1 MLAALSLVVE
11 REMVNCQF
19 KLSVSWHFS
28 VPHRTPP
35 AKFSAQGQPW
45 VYLRQRVNAREMR
58 DELGTQLS
66 RGTSLAMVKNLQEI
80 QRKDTET
87 HNGKTTAKKR
97 KKKSINNSYPRVHPT
112 HRIRQGLFNS
122 NPRSRPSPAQFRFIS
137 YCFWPV
143 LLLFLSVGHGSLI
156 PAAAIPVCLV
166 PLFAAVCKACSPDS
180 PHRIT
185 FLLFAR
191 AIAPSSALQ
200 FRLGS
205 DRGRGARHFFF
216 LIITL

>member
-66 RGTSLAMVKNLQEI
+66 PGTSLAMVKNLQEI

-97 KKKSINNSYPRVHPT
+97 KKKNRSIIHILGSTQPIVSARGSSTLIHVLDRRPLSSVSFHTVFGRSFCSFFRLVTDLSSPL
-112 HRIRQGLFNS
+112 QQSLSVLFPCLLQS
-122 NPRSRPSPAQFRFIS
+122 AKPAVPIPLIESHFSCSLERSRRL
-137 YCFWPV
+137 V
-143 LLLFLSVGHGSLI
+143 L
-156 PAAAIPVCLV
+156 CN
-166 PLFAAVCKACSPDS
+166 
-180 PHRIT
+180 
-185 FLLFAR
+185 
-191 AIAPSSALQ
+191 
-200 FRLGS
+200 S
-205 DRGRGARHFFF
+205 D
-216 LIITL
+216 